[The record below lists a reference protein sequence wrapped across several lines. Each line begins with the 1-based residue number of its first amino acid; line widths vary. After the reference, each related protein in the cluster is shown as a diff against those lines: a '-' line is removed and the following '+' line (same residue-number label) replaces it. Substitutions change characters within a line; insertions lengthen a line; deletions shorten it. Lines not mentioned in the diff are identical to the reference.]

1 MPRYYELDKF
11 LAAGTEY
18 EMAPDE
24 FLVIQK
30 VGTDDTSL
38 AMLKIDGRETG
49 EFRDL
54 VAPSH
59 QTSTNMLPLL
69 DLKSLYYVV
78 PQNKKVVFSGTS
90 GKKCRVK
97 GKIGKIATGEV
108 LPANFASRFEAQD
121 TDFVT
126 TLEDSFAFATDEA
139 WAADREVTLLELT
152 PKTIEKYVFDNIVEV
167 SITNLAA
174 ALADG
179 QVGIRFY
186 LEGLPLDNLSK
197 ANLPLGADAKS
208 MPRPPNTTDEVIPF
222 SLADNPIEV
231 KGDQTFRVTAINI
244 SGASLS
250 AATGAAIT
258 INLTIVAH
266 YTKAKIA

>member
-11 LAAGTEY
+11 LSAGTEY
-18 EMAPDE
+18 EMAADE
-24 FLVIQK
+24 FLVIGK
-30 VGTDDTSL
+30 VGTDDTAL
-38 AMLKIDGRETG
+38 AKLRIDGRDTG

-54 VAPSH
+54 VAPVH
-59 QTSTNMLPLL
+59 QISTNMLALL

-78 PQNKKVVFSGTS
+78 PQNKRVVFSGTS
-90 GKKCRVK
+90 GKKCRIK
-97 GKIGKIATGEV
+97 GKVGKLATGEV

-126 TLEDSFAFATDEA
+126 TLEGSFKFGTDED
-139 WAADREVTLLELT
+139 WAADREVTLLDVT
-152 PKTIEKYVFDNIVEV
+152 PKTIEKYVFDNLVEV
-167 SITNLAA
+167 SITNLSA

-208 MPRPPNTTDEVIPF
+208 MPRPPNSTDEVIPF
-222 SLADNPIEV
+222 TLADNPIEV
-231 KGDQTFRVTAINI
+231 KGDQTFRVTAINV
-244 SGASLS
+244 SGGTLS
-250 AATGAAIT
+250 PATGTAIT
-258 INLTIVAH
+258 IDLTIVAH